1 MADKPNISEE
11 MKKMDY
17 EPLLPAEK
25 KMIVYNLVIGVVLLT
40 VLVWVNHT
48 FFATSQIQAQPVAAQ
63 TAGQTLVPT
72 ATVPAV
78 PAANTAPVTQGK

>member
-48 FFATSQIQAQPVAAQ
+48 FFATSQIQTPVAAQ
-63 TAGQTLVPT
+63 TAGQTAIPGNPV
-72 ATVPAV
+72 A
-78 PAANTAPVTQGK
+78 PAANAAPGQGK

>member
-1 MADKPNISEE
+1 MADKPNISDE

-48 FFATSQIQAQPVAAQ
+48 FFSTSQIQTQPEAAQ
-63 TAGQTLVPT
+63 MAGQ
-72 ATVPAV
+72 PAV
-78 PAANTAPVTQGK
+78 PGAQATMPAANAAPPVQGK

>member
-48 FFATSQIQAQPVAAQ
+48 YFPTTQIQAPVVAQP
-63 TAGQTLVPT
+63 AGQTAIPGNPV
-72 ATVPAV
+72 V
-78 PAANTAPVTQGK
+78 PAANAAPVAQGK

>member
-1 MADKPNISEE
+1 MADKPNISDE

-48 FFATSQIQAQPVAAQ
+48 FFSTSQIQTQ
-63 TAGQTLVPT
+63 TAGQPAVQG
-72 ATVPAV
+72 ATTAV
-78 PAANTAPVTQGK
+78 PAANVAPPVQGK